1 VIESVFTIGGVLV
14 VIAIILGIVVL
25 KATPK
30 TSYLGYAP
38 GAVFFAA
45 GLVLLLLASIIEK
58 TVILGAGLG
67 GWGIA
72 CLFAAVFSLIF
83 TSTAESFA
91 QKA

>member
-1 VIESVFTIGGVLV
+1 MIESVFTIGGVLV
-14 VIAIILGIVVL
+14 VIAIILGILVL

-30 TSYLGYAP
+30 TSYLSYAP
-38 GAVFFAA
+38 GAIFFAA
-45 GLVLLLLASIIEK
+45 GLVLLLLASILDK
-58 TVILGAGLG
+58 TVIYGAGLG

-72 CLFAAVFSLIF
+72 SLFAAAFSFVF